1 MASVLLPLVRD
12 LATTIAERYIG
23 RGLLLCL
30 QDIHK
35 DQPYYDI
42 PDAPYRITV
51 PDTYEAR
58 EVGPTWSLH

>member
-1 MASVLLPLVRD
+1 M
-12 LATTIAERYIG
+12 
-23 RGLLLCL
+23 L

-42 PDAPYRITV
+42 PDTPYRITV

-58 EVGPTWSLH
+58 EVMLMISEPVIHHFNLVCERFVRKVPI